1 MQDFAYLIVV
11 STTSGYVVHRLIA
24 TRGTLGVYT
33 AVGTAWDSLDAAE
46 RFADSVAEQ
55 ELG

>member
-24 TRGTLGVYT
+24 TRGALGVYT